1 MLNARKEGSKI
12 IFNVDGKT
20 CTYDLA
26 THKTI
31 GFSGKLVKTLQSQLD
46 GYTVDDV
53 IMAFDDERYKRYL
66 RYVADHGSRN
76 GSRITRAGTLFENLY
91 RFKNEEQYFAAG
103 IDSFQRCPIPLSD
116 VPKPLMRFV
125 RDNNI
130 RPDTDLVRVY
140 NRIPCGAQ
148 ALLGYAGE
156 ITAYDKRNIMLRGV
170 CGHICGKYE
179 KLLSEYNYNPTALVK
194 YLDRVINYEAV
205 DAGRALDELYD
216 YASMANKISAKYDK
230 FPRNLLTTHMIMV
243 RNYNRLKEQ
252 FNAESFERIRK
263 PYLERRVGDY
273 VFVYPNT
280 VEDIKDEA
288 VQQHNCVASYIRS
301 VLDGK
306 CDIMFLR
313 NSYEPDKSLV
323 TLEVIDGCKVIQAY
337 QRFNS
342 PISDSQRDAID
353 KWESIMR
360 KEKEKTA

>member
-1 MLNARKEGSKI
+1 MLKARKEGPKI
-12 IFNVDGKT
+12 IFNVDGKV

-26 THKTI
+26 THETI
-31 GFSGKLVKTLQSQLD
+31 GFSGRPVKTLQSQLN
-46 GYTVDDV
+46 GYTVDEA

-66 RYVADHGSRN
+66 RYVAENSSRN
-76 GSRITRAGTLFENLY
+76 NITRAGTIFKNLH

-103 IDSFQRCPIPLSD
+103 INRFTRYPIPLSQ

-125 RDNNI
+125 RDNDI
-130 RPDTDLVRVY
+130 TLSFDMIKVY
-140 NRIPCGAQ
+140 NRAPSGVQ

-156 ITAYDKRNIMLRGV
+156 ITAWNKRNILLKGV
-170 CGHICGKYE
+170 YGNVEGKYE
-179 KLLSEYNYNPTALVK
+179 KLLSEYNYNANALVR

-205 DAGRALDELYD
+205 DANRAIDELYD
-216 YASMANKISAKYDK
+216 YASMASKISAKYDK
-230 FPRNLLTTHMIMV
+230 FPRNLLTTHAIMA

-252 FNAESFERIRK
+252 FNSEAFERIRK
-263 PYLERRVGDY
+263 PYLERQIGDY
-273 VFVYPNT
+273 VFIYPKA

-288 VQQHNCVASYIRS
+288 VQQHNCVVSYINS

-313 NSYEPDKSLV
+313 NVFEPNKSLV
-323 TLEVIDGCKVIQAY
+323 TLEVIDGCKVVQAY

-353 KWESIMR
+353 KWEHIMQ
-360 KEKEKTA
+360 KEREKTA